1 MKMIPDMENSRK
13 AGMYMNNYSDVKK
26 HIKKSHNEKRKNRGV
41 TMVELIVSFALL
53 SIFLVAATMCISHAV
68 IFHYSER
75 QTMSAYSVADI
86 VFSEIKDELRTMQS
100 SDYYGYVKIREK
112 NASDGRLV
120 AVAENGG
127 IYEGTTI
134 EFVASN
140 INNGA
145 NAVQLDTEG
154 CTCALI
160 NKDGVVKENID
171 NIKDGYLTLRYYSP
185 YRETKMSGYEKLY
198 MDQIMM
204 GSSAEASNNYN
215 EIIGSKV
222 VWHAEEKLPVQ
233 LYQDY
238 TVSLKFSVHPTTDS
252 EGHKVVN
259 FVDVSVSVNDAD
271 GEVYQKSRRVEL
283 QNTVYYETG
292 NTLYSDGPAFP

>member
-1 MKMIPDMENSRK
+1 MNS
-13 AGMYMNNYSDVKK
+13 YNDIKK
-26 HIKKSHNEKRKNRGV
+26 HNMKHYNGKKKNLGV

-53 SIFLVAATMCISHAV
+53 SIFLMTATMCISHAV

-75 QTMSAYSVADI
+75 QNMSAYSVADI

-100 SDYYGYVKIREK
+100 SEYYGYVKIRK
-112 NASDGRLV
+112 KSDSDDKLM
-120 AVAENGG
+120 AVSENGG
-127 IYEGTTI
+127 VYEGTTI
-134 EFVASN
+134 EFVPSN

-145 NAVQLDTEG
+145 NAVLLDSEG

-160 NKDGVVKENID
+160 NKDGVVKDNID
-171 NIKDGYLTLRYYSP
+171 NIKEGYLTLRYYST
-185 YRETKMSGYEKLY
+185 YRETKMAGYEKLY

-204 GSSAEASNNYN
+204 GSSAEASGNYN
-215 EIIGSKV
+215 EIVGNKV
-222 VWHAEEKLPVQ
+222 VWHAKEKLPVQ

-238 TVSLKFSVHPTTDS
+238 TVSFKFSVRPTVDS
-252 EGHKVVN
+252 EGHNVVN
-259 FVDVSVSVNDAD
+259 YVDVSVSVNDAD

-292 NTLYSDGPAFP
+292 NTLYSDGPATP